1 MHEIEHHIL
10 TSDDTTP
17 GTAASIAKAVET
29 RIWSFMMM
37 MIEFCLKLLD
47 VVMILGWDL

>member
-17 GTAASIAKAVET
+17 GTAANIAKAVEV

-37 MIEFCLKLLD
+37 MMMMMMKSVFE
-47 VVMILGWDL
+47 VG